1 MDVVVGKITINLKEL
16 HLKKKKKERKKHVHT
31 GKELGVH

>member
-16 HLKKKKKERKKHVHT
+16 HLKKKKKKRKKERNT
-31 GKELGVH
+31 CTPEKS